1 MNKNFWLFV
10 IPALI
15 WGSTWFTIKFQ
26 LGNVDPLV
34 SVVYRYLL
42 AGTIMIGFCLL
53 LNKKMKFSL
62 KDHGFMALQGFLLFG
77 VNYWLVYEA
86 EVYLASG
93 LIAVAYSTLVF
104 LNSGFGAIFLKR
116 AINKQVLLA
125 ALFGL
130 SGTILIFGNEFLGLS
145 FNQETIV
152 GTVITALS
160 VVIASLGNI
169 TSARNSANA
178 IPVIQAN
185 AYGMLYG
192 GIWMFLLALILDRPF
207 SFDTS
212 PAYVISLAYLTVF
225 GSIIAFGTYLTLI
238 SRVGAD
244 KAAYALVVIPVIAIV
259 ISTIFENYQIT
270 VYAGLGVLLILIG
283 NVLAIRKR
291 KDVSLAKE

>member
-1 MNKNFWLFV
+1 MNKNLWLFV

-26 LGNVDPLV
+26 LGTVDPLV

-42 AGTIMIGFCLL
+42 AGGLMLTFCFVF
-53 LNKKMKFSL
+53 KKNMKFTL
-62 KDHGFMALQGFLLFG
+62 HDHGFMALQGLLLFG

-116 AINKQVLLA
+116 AINKQVIVA

-130 SGTILIFGNEFLGLS
+130 SGTILIFSNEFLNLS
-145 FNQETIV
+145 FSKETIV
-152 GTVITALS
+152 GTIITAVS
-160 VVIASLGNI
+160 VIIASLGNI
-169 TSARNSANA
+169 TSARNSANQ

-185 AYGMLYG
+185 AFGMLYG
-192 GIWMFLLALILDRPF
+192 GIAMFILALILGRPF
-207 SFDTS
+207 SFDPS
-212 PAYVISLAYLTVF
+212 SGYVISLIYLTVF

-244 KAAYALVVIPVIAIV
+244 KAAYALVVIPVIAII
-259 ISTIFENYQIT
+259 ISSIFENYQLTI
-270 VYAGLGVLLILIG
+270 YPAIGVVLILIG
-283 NVLAIRKR
+283 NVLAIRK
-291 KDVSLAKE
+291 KKVGPKPV

>member
-1 MNKNFWLFV
+1 MMNKNLWLFIV
-10 IPALI
+10 PALI

-42 AGTIMIGFCLL
+42 AGILMISFCLL
-53 LNKKMKFSL
+53 TKRNMKFTL
-62 KDHGFMALQGFLLFG
+62 KEHGFIALQGFLLFG

-86 EVYLASG
+86 EVFLASG

-104 LNSGFGAIFLKR
+104 LNSGFGAIFLNRPIDKS
-116 AINKQVLLA
+116 ILMA

-130 SGTILIFGNEFLGLS
+130 SGTILIFSNEFLGLTFS
-145 FNQETIV
+145 RETII
-152 GTVITALS
+152 GTIITVLS

-169 TSARNSANA
+169 TSARNSANH

-192 GIWMFLLALILDRPF
+192 GIWMGLLALILNRPF
-207 SFDTS
+207 SFDPS
-212 PAYVISLAYLTVF
+212 ASYIISLLYLTVF

-244 KAAYALVVIPVIAIV
+244 KAAYALVIIPVIAIV
-259 ISTIFENYQIT
+259 ISSIFENYQMT
-270 VYAGLGVLLILIG
+270 LYAAIGIILILIG
-283 NVLAIRKR
+283 NVLAIRK
-291 KDVSLAKE
+291 KKNATKVA

>member
-1 MNKNFWLFV
+1 MNKNLWLFI

-26 LGNVDPLV
+26 LGIVDPLV

-42 AGTIMIGFCLL
+42 AGIIMLTFCMIAQ
-53 LNKKMKFSL
+53 KKMKFSL
-62 KDHGFMALQGFLLFG
+62 KDHGFMALQGLLLFG

-93 LIAVAYSTLVF
+93 LIAVAFSTLVF
-104 LNSGFGAIFLKR
+104 LNSFFGAIFLKR
-116 AINKQVLLA
+116 KIDKGTLMA

-130 SGTILIFGNEFLGLS
+130 TGTILIFSNEFLGLS
-145 FNQETIV
+145 FDKETIV
-152 GTVITALS
+152 GTAITILS

-169 TSARNSANA
+169 TSARNSASN

-192 GIWMFLLALILDRPF
+192 GICMGILALILDRPF
-207 SFDTS
+207 SFDPSST
-212 PAYVISLAYLTVF
+212 YIISLLYLTVF

-244 KAAYALVVIPVIAIV
+244 KAAYALVIIPVIAII
-259 ISTIFENYQIT
+259 ISSIFENYHLT
-270 VYAGLGVLLILIG
+270 FMAATGVVFILIG
-283 NVLAIRKR
+283 NLLAIRK
-291 KDVSLAKE
+291 KKSAPKVA

>member
-1 MNKNFWLFV
+1 MNRNLWLFI

-26 LGNVDPLV
+26 LGVVDPLI

-42 AGTIMIGFCLL
+42 AGFLMISFCMLT
-53 LNKKMKFSL
+53 KRKMKFSRRE
-62 KDHGFMALQGFLLFG
+62 HGFMALQGFLLFG

-116 AINKQVLLA
+116 PINKSILVA
-125 ALFGL
+125 ASFGL
-130 SGTILIFGNEFLGLS
+130 SGTILIFSNEFMGLV
-145 FNQETIV
+145 FTKQ
-152 GTVITALS
+152 TVIGTLITVLS

-169 TSARNSANA
+169 TSARNSANN

-192 GIWMFLLALILDRPF
+192 GLWMGILALILGRPF
-207 SFDTS
+207 TFDPS
-212 PAYVISLAYLTVF
+212 AAYVASLLYLTLF

-244 KAAYALVVIPVIAIV
+244 KAAYALVIIPVIAIG
-259 ISTIFENYQIT
+259 ISSLFENYQMT
-270 VYAGLGVLLILIG
+270 TYAGIGIVLILIG
-283 NVLAIRKR
+283 NLLAIRPK
-291 KDVSLAKE
+291 KSEPKAA

>member
-1 MNKNFWLFV
+1 MNKNLWLFV

-26 LGNVDPLV
+26 LGIVDPLV

-42 AGTIMIGFCLL
+42 AGVLMLSFCILAK
-53 LNKKMKFSL
+53 KKMKFSL
-62 KDHGFMALQGFLLFG
+62 GDHGFMALQGLLLFG

-104 LNSGFGAIFLKR
+104 LNSAFGAIFLKR
-116 AINKQVLLA
+116 AINKQVIIA

-130 SGTILIFGNEFLGLS
+130 SGTILIFSNEFMGLS
-145 FNQETIV
+145 FTKQTIQ
-152 GTVITALS
+152 GTIITVLS

-169 TSARNSANA
+169 TSARNSANQ

-185 AYGMLYG
+185 AFGMLYG
-192 GIWMFLLALILDRPF
+192 GIWMFILALVLGRPF
-207 SFDTS
+207 SFDPS
-212 PAYVISLAYLTVF
+212 AGYIISLLYLTIF

-244 KAAYALVVIPVIAIV
+244 KAAYALVVIPVIAIG
-259 ISTIFENYQIT
+259 ISLVFENYQMT
-270 VYAGLGVLLILIG
+270 PYAAVGIVLIMIG
-283 NVLAIRKR
+283 NVLAIRK
-291 KDVSLAKE
+291 KKQVTAKV

>member
-1 MNKNFWLFV
+1 MNKNLWLFI

-26 LGNVDPLV
+26 LGVVDPLV

-42 AGTIMIGFCLL
+42 AGVVMITFCLATRR
-53 LNKKMKFSL
+53 KMKFSIRE
-62 KDHGFMALQGFLLFG
+62 HGFIALQGFLLFG

-116 AINKQVLLA
+116 PINKSILMA

-130 SGTILIFGNEFLGLS
+130 SGTILIFSNEFLGLTFS
-145 FNQETIV
+145 QETIV
-152 GTVITALS
+152 GTIITVLS
-160 VVIASLGNI
+160 VIIASLGNI
-169 TSARNSANA
+169 TSARNSASN

-192 GIWMFLLALILDRPF
+192 GIWMGLLALILERPF
-207 SFDTS
+207 SFDPSAT
-212 PAYVISLAYLTVF
+212 YIVSLLYLTVF

-244 KAAYALVVIPVIAIV
+244 KAAYALVIIPVIAIG
-259 ISTIFENYQIT
+259 ISLIFENYQMT
-270 VYAGLGVLLILIG
+270 WYAAIGVVLILIG
-283 NVLAIRKR
+283 NVLAIRK
-291 KDVSLAKE
+291 KEQPKNV

>member
-1 MNKNFWLFV
+1 MNKNLWLFI

-26 LGNVDPLV
+26 LGVVDPLV

-42 AGTIMIGFCLL
+42 AGFLMISFCLITKR
-53 LNKKMKFSL
+53 NMKFSL

-116 AINKQVLLA
+116 PINRSILMA

-130 SGTILIFGNEFLGLS
+130 SGTVLIFSNEFLGLTFS
-145 FNQETIV
+145 KETIL
-152 GTVITALS
+152 GTIITVLS

-169 TSARNSANA
+169 TSARNSANN

-192 GIWMFLLALILDRPF
+192 GLWMAILALVLGRPF
-207 SFDTS
+207 SFDPSTS
-212 PAYVISLAYLTVF
+212 YILSLLYLTMF

-244 KAAYALVVIPVIAIV
+244 KAAYALVIIPVIAIG
-259 ISTIFENYQIT
+259 ISSVFENYQMT
-270 VYAGLGVLLILIG
+270 LYAGVGVILILIG
-283 NVLAIRKR
+283 NVLAIKQKR
-291 KDVSLAKE
+291 GEPKPT

>member
-1 MNKNFWLFV
+1 MNKNLWLFV

-26 LGNVDPLV
+26 LGTVDPLV

-42 AGTIMIGFCLL
+42 AGCLMLTFCFVF
-53 LNKKMKFSL
+53 KKNMKFTL
-62 KDHGFMALQGFLLFG
+62 HDHGFMALQGLLLFG

-93 LIAVAYSTLVF
+93 LIAVAYSMLVF

-116 AINKQVLLA
+116 AINKQVIVA

-130 SGTILIFGNEFLGLS
+130 SGTILIFSNEFLNLS
-145 FNQETIV
+145 FSKETIV
-152 GTVITALS
+152 GTIITAVS
-160 VVIASLGNI
+160 VIIASLGNI
-169 TSARNSANA
+169 TSARNSANQ

-185 AYGMLYG
+185 AFGMLYG
-192 GIWMFLLALILDRPF
+192 GIAMFILALILGRPF
-207 SFDTS
+207 SFDPS
-212 PAYVISLAYLTVF
+212 SGYVISLIYLTVF

-244 KAAYALVVIPVIAIV
+244 KAAYALVVIPVIAII
-259 ISTIFENYQIT
+259 ISSIFENYQLTI
-270 VYAGLGVLLILIG
+270 YPAIGVVLILIG
-283 NVLAIRKR
+283 NVLAIRK
-291 KDVSLAKE
+291 KKAGPKPA

>member
-1 MNKNFWLFV
+1 MNKNLWLFI

-26 LGNVDPLV
+26 LGVVDPLV

-42 AGTIMIGFCLL
+42 AGVVMITFCLATRR
-53 LNKKMKFSL
+53 KMKFSIRE
-62 KDHGFMALQGFLLFG
+62 HGFIALQGFLLFG

-116 AINKQVLLA
+116 PINKSILMA

-130 SGTILIFGNEFLGLS
+130 SGTILIFSNEFLGLTFS
-145 FNQETIV
+145 QETIV
-152 GTVITALS
+152 GTIITVLS
-160 VVIASLGNI
+160 VIIASLGNI
-169 TSARNSANA
+169 TSARNSASN

-192 GIWMFLLALILDRPF
+192 GIWMGLLALILERPF
-207 SFDTS
+207 SFDPSAT
-212 PAYVISLAYLTVF
+212 YIVSLLYLTVF

-244 KAAYALVVIPVIAIV
+244 KAAYALVIIPVIAIG
-259 ISTIFENYQIT
+259 ISLIFENYQMT
-270 VYAGLGVLLILIG
+270 WYAAIGVVLIMIG
-283 NVLAIRKR
+283 NVLAIRK
-291 KDVSLAKE
+291 KEQPKSV

>member
-1 MNKNFWLFV
+1 MNKNLWLFI

-26 LGNVDPLV
+26 LGVVDPLV

-42 AGTIMIGFCLL
+42 AGVVMITFCLATRR
-53 LNKKMKFSL
+53 KMKFAIRE
-62 KDHGFMALQGFLLFG
+62 HGFIALQGFLLFG

-116 AINKQVLLA
+116 PINKSILMA

-130 SGTILIFGNEFLGLS
+130 SGTILIFSNEFLGLTFS
-145 FNQETIV
+145 QETIV
-152 GTVITALS
+152 GTIITVLS
-160 VVIASLGNI
+160 VIIASLGNI
-169 TSARNSANA
+169 TSARNSASN

-192 GIWMFLLALILDRPF
+192 GIWMGLLALILERPF

-212 PAYVISLAYLTVF
+212 ATYIVSLLYLTIF

-244 KAAYALVVIPVIAIV
+244 KAAYALVIIPVIAIG
-259 ISTIFENYQIT
+259 ISLIFENYQMT
-270 VYAGLGVLLILIG
+270 WYAAIGVVLIMIG
-283 NVLAIRKR
+283 NVLAIRK
-291 KDVSLAKE
+291 KEQPKSV

>member
-1 MNKNFWLFV
+1 MNKNLWLFI

-26 LGNVDPLV
+26 LGVVDPLV

-42 AGTIMIGFCLL
+42 AGVVMITFCLATRR
-53 LNKKMKFSL
+53 KMKFSIRE
-62 KDHGFMALQGFLLFG
+62 HGFIALQGFLLFG

-116 AINKQVLLA
+116 PINRSILMA

-130 SGTILIFGNEFLGLS
+130 SGTILIFSNEFLGLTFS
-145 FNQETIV
+145 QETIV
-152 GTVITALS
+152 GTIITVLS
-160 VVIASLGNI
+160 VIIASLGNI
-169 TSARNSANA
+169 TSARNSASN

-192 GIWMFLLALILDRPF
+192 GIWMGLLALILERPF
-207 SFDTS
+207 SFDPSAT
-212 PAYVISLAYLTVF
+212 YIVSLLYLTVF

-244 KAAYALVVIPVIAIV
+244 KAAYALVIIPVIAIG
-259 ISTIFENYQIT
+259 ISLIFENYQMT
-270 VYAGLGVLLILIG
+270 WYAAIGVVLILIG
-283 NVLAIRKR
+283 NVLAIRK
-291 KDVSLAKE
+291 KEQPKNV

>member
-1 MNKNFWLFV
+1 MNKNLWLFI

-26 LGNVDPLV
+26 LGIVDPLV

-42 AGTIMIGFCLL
+42 AGTLMLSFCFLTK
-53 LNKKMKFSL
+53 KKMSFSFR
-62 KDHGFMALQGFLLFG
+62 DHGFMALQGFLLFG

-116 AINKQVLLA
+116 PINKSILMA

-130 SGTILIFGNEFLGLS
+130 SGTILIFSNEFLGLTFS
-145 FNQETIV
+145 QETIV
-152 GTVITALS
+152 GTTITVLS

-169 TSARNSANA
+169 TSARNSANN

-192 GIWMFLLALILDRPF
+192 GIWMGLLALILDRPF
-207 SFDTS
+207 SFDPSTS
-212 PAYVISLAYLTVF
+212 YIISLLYLTVF

-244 KAAYALVVIPVIAIV
+244 KAAYALVIIPVIAIG
-259 ISTIFENYQIT
+259 ISSIFESYQMT
-270 VYAGLGVLLILIG
+270 LYAALGVVLILIG
-283 NVLAIRKR
+283 NVLAIRQK
-291 KDVSLAKE
+291 KKEPAL

>member
-1 MNKNFWLFV
+1 MNKNLWLFI

-26 LGNVDPLV
+26 LGIVDPLV

-42 AGTIMIGFCLL
+42 AGIIMLCFCWL
-53 LNKKMKFSL
+53 LNKKMKFTL
-62 KDHGFMALQGFLLFG
+62 KDHGFMALQGLLLFG

-104 LNSGFGAIFLKR
+104 LNSAFGAIFLKR
-116 AINKQVLLA
+116 AINRQVIMA

-130 SGTILIFGNEFLGLS
+130 SGTILIFSNEFLALS
-145 FNQETIV
+145 FSKETIV
-152 GTVITALS
+152 GTIITALS

-169 TSARNSANA
+169 TSARNSANQ

-185 AYGMLYG
+185 AFGMLYG
-192 GIWMFLLALILDRPF
+192 GIWMFILALVLERPF
-207 SFDTS
+207 SFDPS
-212 PAYVISLAYLTVF
+212 ASYIISLLYLTVF

-244 KAAYALVVIPVIAIV
+244 KAAYALVVIPVIAII
-259 ISTIFENYQIT
+259 ISSAFENYVVT
-270 VYAGLGVLLILIG
+270 PYAAVGVVLILIG

-291 KDVSLAKE
+291 KVASVNT

>member
-1 MNKNFWLFV
+1 MNKNLWLFV

-26 LGNVDPLV
+26 LGIVDPLV

-42 AGTIMIGFCLL
+42 AGVLMLSFCVLA
-53 LNKKMKFSL
+53 KKEMKFSL
-62 KDHGFMALQGFLLFG
+62 RDHAFMGLQGLLLFG

-116 AINKQVLLA
+116 AINKQVLVA
-125 ALFGL
+125 ACFGL
-130 SGTILIFGNEFLGLS
+130 SGTVLIFGNEFMGLS
-145 FNQETIV
+145 FTKETIQ
-152 GTVITALS
+152 GTIITVLS

-169 TSARNSANA
+169 TSARNSANR

-185 AYGMLYG
+185 AFGMLYG
-192 GIWMFLLALILDRPF
+192 GIWMFILAMALGRPF
-207 SFDTS
+207 SFDPS
-212 PAYVISLAYLTVF
+212 AGYIISLLYLTVF

-244 KAAYALVVIPVIAIV
+244 KAAYALVVIPVIAIG
-259 ISTIFENYQIT
+259 ISLAFENYQMT
-270 VYAGLGVLLILIG
+270 PYAAVGIVLIMIG
-283 NVLAIRKR
+283 NVLAIRK
-291 KDVSLAKE
+291 KKVVPEKV

>member
-1 MNKNFWLFV
+1 MNKNLWLFI

-26 LGNVDPLV
+26 LGVVDPLV

-42 AGTIMIGFCLL
+42 AGVVMITFCLATRR
-53 LNKKMKFSL
+53 KMKFSIRE
-62 KDHGFMALQGFLLFG
+62 HGFIALQGFLLFG

-104 LNSGFGAIFLKR
+104 LNSGFGAIFLKCP
-116 AINKQVLLA
+116 INKSILMA

-130 SGTILIFGNEFLGLS
+130 SGTILIFSNEFLGLTFS
-145 FNQETIV
+145 QETIV
-152 GTVITALS
+152 GTIITVLS
-160 VVIASLGNI
+160 VIIASLGNI
-169 TSARNSANA
+169 TSARNSASN

-192 GIWMFLLALILDRPF
+192 GIWMGLLALILERPF
-207 SFDTS
+207 SFDSSAT
-212 PAYVISLAYLTVF
+212 YIVSLLYLTVF

-244 KAAYALVVIPVIAIV
+244 KAAYALVIIPVIAIG
-259 ISTIFENYQIT
+259 ISLIFENYQMT
-270 VYAGLGVLLILIG
+270 WYAAIGVVLIMIG
-283 NVLAIRKR
+283 NVLAIRK
-291 KDVSLAKE
+291 KEQPKNV

>member
-1 MNKNFWLFV
+1 MNKNLWLFV

-26 LGNVDPLV
+26 LGVVDPLV

-42 AGTIMIGFCLL
+42 AGCLMLAFCFIF
-53 LNKKMKFSL
+53 KKNMKFTL
-62 KDHGFMALQGFLLFG
+62 RDHGFMALQGLLLFG

-104 LNSGFGAIFLKR
+104 LNSGFGALFLNR
-116 AINKQVLLA
+116 AINRQVIVA

-130 SGTILIFGNEFLGLS
+130 SGTILIFSNEFLNLS
-145 FNQETIV
+145 FSKETIV
-152 GTVITALS
+152 GTIITALS

-169 TSARNSANA
+169 TSARNSANQ

-185 AYGMLYG
+185 AFGMLYG
-192 GIWMFLLALILDRPF
+192 GIAMFILALILGRPF
-207 SFDTS
+207 SFDPS
-212 PAYVISLAYLTVF
+212 AGYVISLIYLTVF

-244 KAAYALVVIPVIAIV
+244 KAAYALVVIPVIAV
-259 ISTIFENYQIT
+259 IISSIFENYQLSIFP
-270 VYAGLGVLLILIG
+270 AFGVVLILIG

-291 KDVSLAKE
+291 KPVPKSV

>member
-1 MNKNFWLFV
+1 MNKNVWLFI

-26 LGNVDPLV
+26 LGIVDPLV

-42 AGTIMIGFCLL
+42 AGVIMLSFCFLTK
-53 LNKKMKFSL
+53 KKMTFSMR
-62 KDHGFMALQGFLLFG
+62 DHGFMALQGFLLFG

-116 AINKQVLLA
+116 PINKNILMA

-130 SGTILIFGNEFLGLS
+130 SGTILIFGNEFLGLTFS
-145 FNQETIV
+145 QETIM
-152 GTVITALS
+152 GTIITMLS

-169 TSARNSANA
+169 TSARNSANN

-185 AYGMLYG
+185 AFGMLYG
-192 GIWMFLLALILDRPF
+192 GIWMGGLALILDRPF
-207 SFDTS
+207 TFDPS
-212 PAYVISLAYLTVF
+212 ASYIISLLYLTVF

-244 KAAYALVVIPVIAIV
+244 KAAYALVIIPVIAIG
-259 ISTIFENYQIT
+259 ISYIFENYQMT
-270 VYAGLGVLLILIG
+270 WYAAIGVLLILIG
-283 NVLAIRKR
+283 NVLAIQQK
-291 KDVSLAKE
+291 KTSA

>member
-26 LGNVDPLV
+26 LGIVDPLV

-42 AGTIMIGFCLL
+42 AGVLMLSFCVVTK
-53 LNKKMKFSL
+53 KKMKFSL
-62 KDHGFMALQGFLLFG
+62 KDHGYMALQGFLLFG

-104 LNSGFGAIFLKR
+104 LNSGFGAVFLRR
-116 AINKQVLLA
+116 AIDKSILMA

-130 SGTILIFGNEFLGLS
+130 TGTILIFSNEFMGLTFS
-145 FNQETIV
+145 RETLI
-152 GTVITALS
+152 GTVITILS

-169 TSARNSANA
+169 TSARNSANN

-192 GIWMFLLALILDRPF
+192 GIWMFVLALILGRPF
-207 SFDTS
+207 NFDPS
-212 PAYVISLAYLTVF
+212 ASYMISLLYLTVF
-225 GSIIAFGTYLTLI
+225 GSIVAFGTYLTLI

-244 KAAYALVVIPVIAIV
+244 KAAYALVIIPVIAIG
-259 ISTIFENYQIT
+259 ISSVFENYQMT
-270 VYAGLGVLLILIG
+270 VYAAIGVVLILIG
-283 NVLAIRKR
+283 NVLAIRPK
-291 KDVSLAKE
+291 KEKPKVA